1 MLHILFVCT
10 GNTCRSPMAEG
21 LLRKLAKERGVDLE
35 VRSAGVSAIP
45 GTSVS
50 RHAAA
55 ILRDEGIN
63 DDITSSQLSD
73 ALVSWADLVLT
84 LTGGHKRHVLQ
95 YFPAALTKTH
105 TLKEYVEVEST
116 VGKDL
121 QELDSL
127 YAQAELEISL
137 GGEPD
142 AADLQRIIEIRQRIP
157 SFDIS
162 DPFGGTRDDYEI
174 AASEIRTALHK
185 LLDKLEVPRLHND
198 GNTSKN

>member
-1 MLHILFVCT
+1 MLHILFICT

-21 LLRKLAKERGVDLE
+21 LLRKLARERGIDLE

-45 GTSVS
+45 GTSIS

-55 ILRDEGIN
+55 ILGDEGVS
-63 DDITSSQLSD
+63 DVKASSQVNKE
-73 ALVSWADLVLT
+73 LVAWADLILT

-95 YFPAALTKTH
+95 YFPQAVSKTH
-105 TLKEYVEVEST
+105 TLKEYVEDGEAI
-116 VGKDL
+116 GKDL

-127 YAQAELEISL
+127 YAQTELEISL
-137 GGEPD
+137 GGNPD
-142 AADLQRIIEIRQRIP
+142 AADLERIIEIRQRIP

-174 AASEIRTALHK
+174 AAAEIRTALHR
-185 LLDKLEVPRLHND
+185 LLDKLEVPRR
-198 GNTSKN
+198 

>member
-21 LLRKLAKERGVDLE
+21 LLRKLAKERGIDLE
-35 VRSAGVSAIP
+35 VRSAGVSAIT
-45 GTSVS
+45 GTSIS

-55 ILRDEGIN
+55 ILQDEGVS
-63 DDITSSQLSD
+63 DVATSSQLSGD
-73 ALVSWADLVLT
+73 LVSWADLVLT

-95 YFPAALTKTH
+95 YFPGSVSKTH
-105 TLKEYVEVEST
+105 TLKEFVEDEET

-137 GGEPD
+137 GGDPD

-174 AASEIRTALHK
+174 TAAEIRTALHR
-185 LLDKLEVPRLHND
+185 LLDKLEVPRL
-198 GNTSKN
+198 